1 MSNKISKIKIYKKN
15 ESIKVENLET
25 KTKNELLYK
34 INNDYAYILDVTKPI
49 DVYIDDII
57 VSPTKYIVDAA
68 NGTILFKNKTTGIVT
83 ISGYYVTTVFF
94 DLVDSYKVDAENE
107 VNKISV
113 LNLENQLV
121 YEKTKNKSGSIS
133 KYIGTAEDD
142 IIYDD
147 YIDNATPFL
156 IAFDNSIIKNNWI
169 IFTKKSKNITSDD
182 AIKIDLDFY
191 II

>member
-15 ESIKVENLET
+15 ESIKIENLET

-49 DVYIDDII
+49 DVFVGDTI

-68 NGTILFKNKTTGIVT
+68 NGTILFKSKTTGIVT
-83 ISGYYVTTVFF
+83 ISGYYVTTVFY
-94 DLVDSYKVDAENE
+94 DLVDSFKVDAENE

-133 KYIGTAEDD
+133 KYIGTDEDD

-169 IFTKKSKNITSDD
+169 IFTKKSKSIVSDD